1 MFGTVQSFWSARF
14 DPVSNVDLKSL
25 RSALFV
31 PLADERFLAKAHER
45 GADALLLDLE
55 DSVPPAQKVAARA
68 RVPEAVR
75 QLAARGATVM
85 VRVNSLPEWF
95 ADDLKAVAQTSATAV
110 FLPKV
115 ESGAQVL
122 DAERHLGSSAAQL
135 VAMLESPAAVLDA
148 VAIARAGTRLAGLV
162 FGSEDYCGALGIAS
176 GAASLDWPAQLVA
189 TAARARGLAAFGQPG
204 PVAEIADMGAYAKL
218 LERAKAM
225 GFTGTLCIH
234 PKQVAVANRIYS
246 SSPEEIALARE
257 IISAFEV
264 SLREGKGAFAL
275 HGRMIDAPIVDQA
288 RATLARIR

>member
-1 MFGTVQSFWSARF
+1 MSRESLQ
-14 DPVSNVDLKSL
+14 SL

-55 DSVPPAQKVAARA
+55 DSVPPALKAAARA

-85 VRVNSLPEWF
+85 VRVNSLPEWS
-95 ADDLKAVAQTSATAV
+95 ADDLKAVAQTSAAAV

-115 ESGAQVL
+115 ESGAQLL
-122 DAERHLGSSAAQL
+122 DAERHLGNNSAQL

-148 VAIARAGTRLAGLV
+148 VAISRAGTRLAGLV
-162 FGSEDYCGALGIAS
+162 FGSEDYCGALGISSA
-176 GAASLDWPAQLVA
+176 GAALDWPAQAVS

-204 PVAEIADMGAYAKL
+204 PVAEIADMDAYTRL
-218 LERAKAM
+218 LQRAKAM

-234 PKQVAVANRIYS
+234 PKQAAAANRVYS
-246 SSPEEIALARE
+246 ATAEEIALARE